1 MASAAIVVQ
10 MPDDRSCEDAVDD
23 DNAPSASIAPVQL
36 PALCSPTC
44 CNAAAMFAFTAPGR
58 RRNHTGDAS
67 EDAALGFSCTL
78 RLATVTRNLAS
89 PRWAEHAVP
98 TPPETNTPDT
108 EPTDPPARDRSG
120 TVSSTVF
127 DDAVSTFSVASAAA
141 RSVISW
147 PGERLLTACWPPSAL
162 PAAAATTARASS
174 HARDTPPRHRFPVV
188 PPPLP
193 GHADPP
199 PPPHDDDPDDNAIP
213 VRVAVIL
220 DGHGSR
226 PEDGTSIGPGA
237 RVVAH
242 IARHLPR
249 IVRQLVHL
257 DSSLLAEVPCLAA
270 HVVAAAAELDAGLAP
285 TPAPSLSSTSSD
297 DPLPPWYLPL
307 LTHALA
313 HFKDLLN
320 RFLDATFLV
329 AAWDAGAALSATL
342 HIGSDTVICANAGD
356 CLLYALGHRESWTAL
371 PIWRAAPLLRPPC
384 PIQAARFASPPPPRT
399 VPRRGHTPLPLMDV
413 SEFVQ
418 RDDAPRTSSYE
429 DALVYYPGVLREG
442 QHAQVAQRDW
452 RLLAAHLK
460 PARSH
465 DDVPGAAAMGGG
477 VVLTSP
483 ESRKKLRLVNSVGNL
498 AHVDVLLPRTSVY
511 PFRVG
516 EWGVENA
523 VVVMVS
529 DGVRDVFPKTQDLVE
544 VWHAVREKRKAVEVL
559 ARWLATPEDAPV
571 PRRLN
576 ARIRTDVQRL
586 GRARAPFQVVDARL
600 QAAMDAAVGIMQGGR
615 EEEEEEEG
623 MEVDGEQEEDMGRS
637 WQAYC
642 ELVVHLAV
650 VLGSRDDATCIV
662 CAVGG
667 VPGLV
672 PNGEED
678 ELALYVGP
686 ELPPRVGKE
695 ERR

>member
-1 MASAAIVVQ
+1 
-10 MPDDRSCEDAVDD
+10 
-23 DNAPSASIAPVQL
+23 
-36 PALCSPTC
+36 
-44 CNAAAMFAFTAPGR
+44 MFAFTAPGR

-67 EDAALGFSCTL
+67 EDAALGFTCRL

-98 TPPETNTPDT
+98 TPPETTPDA
-108 EPTDPPARDRSG
+108 ETDPPTRDRTG

-147 PGERLLTACWPPSAL
+147 PGERLLTACWPPSSS
-162 PAAAATTARASS
+162 PAAATTARASS

-199 PPPHDDDPDDNAIP
+199 PPHDDDHDDTDPPPIP
-213 VRVAVIL
+213 VRCAVIL

-226 PEDGTSIGPGA
+226 PEDGTSVGPGA

-249 IVRQLVHL
+249 IVAQLVHL
-257 DSSLLAEVPCLAA
+257 DPALLA
-270 HVVAAAAELDAGLAP
+270 DFP
-285 TPAPSLSSTSSD
+285 TSTTD
-297 DPLPPWYLPL
+297 DPTLPPWYLPL
-307 LTHALA
+307 LTHAVA

-342 HIGSDTVICANAGD
+342 HIGHDTVICANAGD
-356 CLLYALGHRESWTAL
+356 CLLYALGHSHHTWTAL

-384 PIQAARFASPPPPRT
+384 PAQAARFSYPPPPRT

-413 SEFVQ
+413 AEIID
-418 RDDAPRTSSYE
+418 RDDIPRTSSYE

-483 ESRKKLRLVNSVGNL
+483 ESRKKLRLVNTVGNL

-511 PFRVG
+511 PFRVA
-516 EWGVENA
+516 EWGTREA
-523 VVVMVS
+523 AVVMVS
-529 DGVRDVFPKTQDLVE
+529 DGVRDVFPHTQDLVE
-544 VWHAVREKRKAVEVL
+544 VWHAVREKRKAVEL
-559 ARWLATPEDAPV
+559 LGRWLAVPNDAPV

-600 QAAMDAAVGIMQGGR
+600 QAAMDAAVGIMHRGR
-615 EEEEEEEG
+615 EEEEEDDV
-623 MEVDGEQEEDMGRS
+623 MEVDGEDARRS

-667 VPGLV
+667 VLDPV
-672 PNGEED
+672 APEED

-686 ELPPRVGKE
+686 ELPPRAGKE

>member
-1 MASAAIVVQ
+1 
-10 MPDDRSCEDAVDD
+10 
-23 DNAPSASIAPVQL
+23 
-36 PALCSPTC
+36 
-44 CNAAAMFAFTAPGR
+44 MFAFTAPGR

-98 TPPETNTPDT
+98 TPPETSTPDT
-108 EPTDPPARDRSG
+108 ELTDPPARDRSG

-141 RSVISW
+141 TS
-147 PGERLLTACWPPSAL
+147 P
-162 PAAAATTARASS
+162 RASAS
-174 HARDTPPRHRFPVV
+174 HARDTPPRHRFPVA

-193 GHADPP
+193 NHADPP
-199 PPPHDDDPDDNAIP
+199 PPPHDDQDDNAIP

-226 PEDGTSIGPGA
+226 PEDGTSVGPGA

-242 IARHLPR
+242 LARHLPT

-257 DSSLLAEVPCLAA
+257 DPGLLAEIPCLAA
-270 HVVAAAAELDAGLAP
+270 QAVAVAGELDANLAP

-297 DPLPPWYLPL
+297 DPIPSWYLPL
-307 LTHALA
+307 LTHAVA

-342 HIGSDTVICANAGD
+342 QLGTDTVICANAGD
-356 CLLYALGHRESWTAL
+356 CLLYALGHSNQSWTAL
-371 PIWRAAPLLRPPC
+371 PIWRASPLLRPPC
-384 PIQAARFASPPPPRT
+384 PVQAARFAAPPPPRT

-413 SEFVQ
+413 SEIID

-452 RLLAAHLK
+452 RLIAAHLK
-460 PARSH
+460 PARGH

-498 AHVDVLLPRTSVY
+498 AHMDVLLPRTSVY
-511 PFRVG
+511 PFRVD
-516 EWGVENA
+516 EWGIDRVA

-544 VWHAVREKRKAVEVL
+544 VWHAVREKRRAVEVL
-559 ARWLATPEDAPV
+559 GRWLAVPEDTPV

-600 QAAMDAAVGIMQGGR
+600 QAAMDAAVAIMQRGR
-615 EEEEEEEG
+615 EDDDGG
-623 MEVDGEQEEDMGRS
+623 MEVDGEEEEGMARG

-667 VPGLV
+667 AVPDLV
-672 PNGEED
+672 SSRED

-695 ERR
+695 VKR